1 MNKIKFLITMV
12 VTLSVFGLMYQ
23 THYQTVNK
31 LKVENAEKEKVIAE
45 LNNDKN
51 NLKENCKKIID
62 IDDKII
68 FDMAE
73 MFKKMDKYCEQ
84 PELLILD
91 GSVVMSS
98 TERGIEKRYD
108 LLDDMDIEYQKPT
121 NEK

>member
-1 MNKIKFLITMV
+1 MNKIKILVAV
-12 VTLSVFGLMYQ
+12 VVLFVFGLLCQ

-31 LKVENAEKEKVIAE
+31 LKIENTEKEKMIAE
-45 LNNDKN
+45 LNNDKH
-51 NLKENCKKIID
+51 NLKENRKKIID

-73 MFKKMDKYCEQ
+73 MFKKLDKYCEQ

-98 TERGIEKRYD
+98 TERGFEKRYD